1 MPKRKP
7 GTLLRRELDVL
18 GYLARIGPAHGMA
31 IADELEMPTR
41 TVYSA
46 LARLEGMGLVTSTW
60 VTPTAPRERPRRV
73 YTLTAKGRRA
83 AP

>member
-7 GTLLRRELDVL
+7 GTLLRRELRVL
-18 GYLARIGPAHGMA
+18 GYLASIGPAHGLI
-31 IADELEMPTR
+31 IADMLEMPSR

-46 LARLEGMGLVTSTW
+46 LVRLEGMDLVTSAW
-60 VTPTAPRERPRRV
+60 ATPTAPRERPRRV

-83 AP
+83 AR